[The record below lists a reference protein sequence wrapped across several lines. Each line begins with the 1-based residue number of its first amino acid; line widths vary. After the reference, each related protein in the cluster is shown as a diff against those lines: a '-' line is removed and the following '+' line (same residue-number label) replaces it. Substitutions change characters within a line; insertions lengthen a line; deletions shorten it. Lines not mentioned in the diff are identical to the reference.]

1 MQTADLINVFITALV
16 YLLLFFVFIFL
27 SSTLYLFGYLF
38 TLSICCKYLFNDALC
53 VSLCETERLFF

>member
-1 MQTADLINVFITALV
+1 MQTADLINVFITAFV
-16 YLLLFFVFIFL
+16 YLLFSVFIFSF